1 MGVYLIF
8 IYICLAL
15 GALMVAAGLIDYR
28 VMRRKSKGKHMK

>member
-1 MGVYLIF
+1 MGVYHIF

-15 GALMVAAGLIDYR
+15 GVLMVAVGLIDYC